1 MTNHNVKET
10 KVVKDVDEW
19 ITVRQLHKKG
29 MSIRGIARELKMS
42 KNTVKKL
49 LRSPTRPTYQRKI
62 YPSKVE
68 AYKEQIKTWYLDPSY
83 NFIGTRIYEELLKIG
98 YDGSIGPV
106 YRYLSTLQEQKR
118 KISTKATVR
127 FETPPGDQAQFDW
140 AHYKLLVN
148 GTYVTVYCFAMV
160 LSYSRY
166 KAMVCSLRMDAD
178 AVHKAIEDLY
188 FKLDGVTIELMVDNP
203 KALII
208 EHLEGKEP
216 KYTRES
222 LILAAHLGVELNACQ
237 PYRART
243 KGKVERPFNYLEE
256 HFIKGN
262 TFESMTDLN
271 QRLDKFIEN
280 WNNKL
285 HTTTKRIPKEA
296 YQEEKSSLLPLPR
309 NRYYNEKLEFRKV
322 SLDSLVMIKGKKYS
336 VPVSFVEQTVSYK
349 VSYGYL
355 IEIFNSTKSVIATY
369 DLTVDDSLVN
379 KLEEHYDVIKTK
391 VSKSIPEIKRLM
403 ISTFSNGEQYLVA
416 AAKKLEQ
423 PTYHARRILSLL
435 ELYPLEHMEKVLD
448 YCITQELYR
457 IEEIKSVLKD
467 KYIEI
472 ILESKQLTTSESTL
486 IRSLDYYDD
495 GGTVYEIFP

>member
-1 MTNHNVKET
+1 M
-10 KVVKDVDEW
+10 KDVDEW

-29 MSIRGIARELKMS
+29 MSIRGIARKLKMS

-62 YPSKVE
+62 YSSKVDD
-68 AYKEQIKTWYLDPSY
+68 YKEQIKIWYLDPSY
-83 NFIGTRIYEELLKIG
+83 NFIGTRIYEELLRIG
-98 YDGSIGPV
+98 YEGSIGPV
-106 YRYLSTLQEQKR
+106 YRYISTLQEQKR
-118 KISTKATVR
+118 KISNKATVR

-140 AHYKLLVN
+140 AHYKLLIN
-148 GTYVTVYCFAMV
+148 GNYVTVYCFSLI
-160 LSYSRY
+160 LSFSRY

-188 FKLDGVTIELMVDNP
+188 CKLDGVTIELMVDNP

-216 KYTRES
+216 KYTKNA

-271 QRLDKFIEN
+271 HRLQKFLDT
-280 WNNKL
+280 WNNKI
-285 HTTTKRIPKEA
+285 HTTIKRVPTEA
-296 YQEEKSSLLPLPR
+296 YLEEKGALLPLPSGK
-309 NRYYNEKLEFRKV
+309 YYTEKLESRKV
-322 SLDSLVMIKGKKYS
+322 SLDSLVMIKGRKYS
-336 VPVSFVEQTVSYK
+336 VPVKFVEQTIYYK
-349 VSYGYL
+349 LSYGYL
-355 IEIFNSTKSVIATY
+355 LEIFDKENNLIVTY
-369 DLTVDDSLVN
+369 DLTINDSLVN
-379 KLEEHYDVIKTK
+379 KFEEHYDAIRTK

-403 ISTFSNGEQYLVA
+403 ISTFSNGEAYLSA
-416 AAKKLEQ
+416 STKKLDQ
-423 PTYHARRILSLL
+423 PSYHARRILGLL
-435 ELYPLEHMEKVLD
+435 ELYPLEHIEKVLN
-448 YCITQELYR
+448 YCMDNELYA
-457 IEEIKSVLKD
+457 IEDIKDVLKN
-467 KYIEI
+467 KYLEI
-472 ILESKQLTTSESTL
+472 IFDEYQIKTEENTL

-495 GGTVYEIFP
+495 GGNAYEIIP

>member
-1 MTNHNVKET
+1 M
-10 KVVKDVDEW
+10 VKDVDEW

-68 AYKEQIKTWYLDPSY
+68 AYKEQIKIWYLDPSY

-106 YRYLSTLQEQKR
+106 YRYLSTLQQQKE
-118 KISTKATVR
+118 K
-127 FETPPGDQAQFDW
+127 FPPKQPLGLKHPLEIKLQFDW

-188 FKLDGVTIELMVDNP
+188 FKLDGLIIELMVDNP

-222 LILAAHLGVELNACQ
+222 LILQ
-237 PYRART
+237 P
-243 KGKVERPFNYLEE
+243 
-256 HFIKGN
+256 I
-262 TFESMTDLN
+262 
-271 QRLDKFIEN
+271 
-280 WNNKL
+280 
-285 HTTTKRIPKEA
+285 
-296 YQEEKSSLLPLPR
+296 
-309 NRYYNEKLEFRKV
+309 
-322 SLDSLVMIKGKKYS
+322 
-336 VPVSFVEQTVSYK
+336 
-349 VSYGYL
+349 
-355 IEIFNSTKSVIATY
+355 
-369 DLTVDDSLVN
+369 
-379 KLEEHYDVIKTK
+379 
-391 VSKSIPEIKRLM
+391 
-403 ISTFSNGEQYLVA
+403 
-416 AAKKLEQ
+416 
-423 PTYHARRILSLL
+423 
-435 ELYPLEHMEKVLD
+435 
-448 YCITQELYR
+448 
-457 IEEIKSVLKD
+457 
-467 KYIEI
+467 
-472 ILESKQLTTSESTL
+472 
-486 IRSLDYYDD
+486 
-495 GGTVYEIFP
+495 